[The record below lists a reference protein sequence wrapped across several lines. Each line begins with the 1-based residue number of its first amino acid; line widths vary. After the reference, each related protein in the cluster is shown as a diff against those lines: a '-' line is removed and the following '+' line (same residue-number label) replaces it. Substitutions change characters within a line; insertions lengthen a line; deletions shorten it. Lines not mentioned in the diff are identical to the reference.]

1 MSLTSTST
9 ITIAVPTLIKATAA
23 SVTVLALVAAFFPF
37 SGSKHEDSDSDS
49 ESECDL
55 TDETR
60 EKMRGLKAGM
70 FEECKLVLLVRTDLK
85 MDKGKMAAQC
95 SHATLACYKSLLNS
109 NPQLVKHWETI
120 GQAKV
125 ALKCP
130 TEQEM
135 NELEKKAK
143 ALGLCA
149 RSIRDAGRTQIAAGS
164 KTVLGIGPGPV
175 KLVDSVTGHLKLL

>member
-1 MSLTSTST
+1 MALPSSSST
-9 ITIAVPTLIKATAA
+9 ITVSVPTLIKAATATVTAA
-23 SVTVLALVAAFFPF
+23 LILGVAVLRRQNQNGDD
-37 SGSKHEDSDSDS
+37 SDNEDSD
-49 ESECDL
+49 SECDL
-55 TDETR
+55 TDEAR
-60 EKMRGLKAGM
+60 DKMRFLSAGM

-95 SHATLACYKSLLNS
+95 SHATLACYKSLLAS
-109 NPQLVKHWETI
+109 NPKLVKHWETI

-135 NELEKKAK
+135 NELEKRAK

-149 RSIRDAGRTQIAAGS
+149 KSIRDAGRTQIAAGS

-175 KLVDSVTGHLKLL
+175 KLIDSVTGK